1 MKNCTKSALLFCAI
15 PRYNSHVI
23 IVAVFTEK
31 VQTLF
36 FPGENLPE
44 HRETTKRRMHM
55 TVHFDSLGDVRE
67 FVGLATLQ
75 PYAVQVLDGDRTVN
89 AKSFMEMF
97 TINFTQPLQVEVAG
111 ADNEAAFARAAKK
124 FLR

>member
-1 MKNCTKSALLFCAI
+1 
-15 PRYNSHVI
+15 
-23 IVAVFTEK
+23 
-31 VQTLF
+31 
-36 FPGENLPE
+36 
-44 HRETTKRRMHM
+44 M
-55 TVHFDSLGDVRE
+55 TVHFDSLADVRE

-75 PYAVQVLDGDRTVN
+75 PYAVQVLDGDRMVN

-97 TINFTQPLQVEVAG
+97 TINFTQPLQVEIAG

>member
-1 MKNCTKSALLFCAI
+1 
-15 PRYNSHVI
+15 
-23 IVAVFTEK
+23 
-31 VQTLF
+31 
-36 FPGENLPE
+36 
-44 HRETTKRRMHM
+44 M
-55 TVHFDSLGDVRE
+55 TVHSDSLGDVRE

-97 TINFTQPLQVEVAG
+97 TINFTRPLQVEIAG
-111 ADNEAAFARAAKK
+111 ADNEAAFARVAKK

>member
-1 MKNCTKSALLFCAI
+1 
-15 PRYNSHVI
+15 
-23 IVAVFTEK
+23 
-31 VQTLF
+31 
-36 FPGENLPE
+36 
-44 HRETTKRRMHM
+44 M

-89 AKSFMEMF
+89 AKCFMEMF
-97 TINFTQPLQVEVAG
+97 TINFTRPLQVEIAG
-111 ADNEAAFARAAKK
+111 ADNEAAFARVAKK

>member
-1 MKNCTKSALLFCAI
+1 
-15 PRYNSHVI
+15 
-23 IVAVFTEK
+23 
-31 VQTLF
+31 
-36 FPGENLPE
+36 
-44 HRETTKRRMHM
+44 M

-67 FVGLATLQ
+67 FVGPATLQ
-75 PYAVQVLDGDRTVN
+75 PYAVQVLDGDRMVN

-97 TINFTQPLQVEVAG
+97 TINFTQPLQVEIAG